1 MKILPVMTLVTF
13 IAIPSLAIAEHGRSS
28 RYSSG
33 PSMYVFGG
41 LSATEYDF
49 EASDFRYS
57 FGDGSLSDIRID
69 NETNGLR
76 AGLGFGLSPEL
87 ALEMGFVDLGK
98 LTASG
103 FSDGSQL
110 ISNGYS
116 AGRVDMDA
124 DVDGIFLG
132 VKVHTPA
139 QEPIGLYARF
149 GIYAWEFDGS
159 LEDSSRRG
167 KFSVEGTDPYI
178 GVGLRFA
185 VAHNADLQIGYDH
198 YVLDDDESVNM
209 SANTLSADL
218 VLRF

>member
-1 MKILPVMTLVTF
+1 MKILPVMTLAALV
-13 IAIPSLAIAEHGRSS
+13 AIPSVVLAEHGARN
-28 RYSSG
+28 RYQSG

-69 NETNGLR
+69 NDSNGLR
-76 AGLGFGLSPEL
+76 AGVGFGFSPEL
-87 ALEMGFVDLGK
+87 ALEMGFVNLGK
-98 LTASG
+98 LNASG

-110 ISNGYS
+110 ANDGYS
-116 AGRVDMDA
+116 PGRVDMDG
-124 DVDGIFLG
+124 DVDGVFLG
-132 VKVHTPA
+132 VKVHTPVV
-139 QEPIGLYARF
+139 EPIGLYARF
-149 GIYAWEFDGS
+149 GVYSWEFDGS
-159 LEDSSRRG
+159 VEDNSRRG

-178 GVGLRFA
+178 GIGLRFA
-185 VAHNADLQIGYDH
+185 VAHNADLQVGYDH

-218 VLRF
+218 ILRF

>member
-1 MKILPVMTLVTF
+1 MKILPIMTLATVVTL
-13 IAIPSLAIAEHGRSS
+13 PSLVLAEHGSSNRYRSQ
-28 RYSSG
+28 

-57 FGDGSLSDIRID
+57 FGDGSLSDVKID

-76 AGLGFGLSPEL
+76 FGVGFGFSPEL

-103 FSDGSQL
+103 VSDGSQVL
-110 ISNGYS
+110 NNGYS

-124 DVDGIFLG
+124 EVDGVFLG
-132 VKVHTPA
+132 VRVHTPVR
-139 QEPIGLYARF
+139 EPMGAYARF
-149 GIYAWEFDGS
+149 GVYSWEFAGT
-159 LEDSSRRG
+159 LEDSSRSG

-178 GVGLRFA
+178 GIGLRFA
-185 VAHNADLQIGYDH
+185 VAHNADIQIGYDH